1 LGVFIGTLIGV
12 LPGIGP
18 VATMSLLL
26 PFTYHIN
33 PISSIIMLSGIY
45 MGANYGGSTT
55 SILVNIP
62 GEASSVVTCFDGYQ
76 MARKGRAGPALG
88 VSAFGSFIA
97 GTLSIFGLV
106 FFTPLLSN
114 VALQFGPPEYTSL
127 VILSMTILVF
137 LSRGSV
143 LKSFMMATFGLVLG
157 SVGMDFTTGK
167 TRFVFGLPVLLDGV
181 DLVPLIMG
189 LFGITE
195 ILSNV
200 ESIYKTEIYEKK
212 IKGLLPSREDW
223 GKAIKPILRG
233 TGVGFFLG
241 IIPGIGGI
249 IPTFVDYALEKRL
262 SKYPEKFGTGVIE
275 GVAGPESTN
284 NAACQATF
292 IPLFSLGIPPSAV
305 MAVLMGAL
313 MIHGLQ
319 PSPMMIKN
327 SPALFWGV
335 VSSMYIANGLLLILN
350 LPLIPLWI
358 RILRVPYSILFPLIS
373 LFCLI
378 GVYSIKNDV
387 GDVIIMII
395 FGIVGYLL
403 RRFEYEPSLLIM
415 PFVLGPIF
423 EIAFRQSLS
432 LSRGNPM
439 IFIESPISLCFL
451 ITAILILASPMF
463 FKRRNVL

>member
-1 LGVFIGTLIGV
+1 
-12 LPGIGP
+12 
-18 VATMSLLL
+18 
-26 PFTYHIN
+26 
-33 PISSIIMLSGIY
+33 
-45 MGANYGGSTT
+45 
-55 SILVNIP
+55 
-62 GEASSVVTCFDGYQ
+62 
-76 MARKGRAGPALG
+76 
-88 VSAFGSFIA
+88 
-97 GTLSIFGLV
+97 
-106 FFTPLLSN
+106 
-114 VALQFGPPEYTSL
+114 
-127 VILSMTILVF
+127 
-137 LSRGSV
+137 
-143 LKSFMMATFGLVLG
+143 
-157 SVGMDFTTGK
+157 
-167 TRFVFGLPVLLDGV
+167 
-181 DLVPLIMG
+181 
-189 LFGITE
+189 
-195 ILSNV
+195 V